1 MFTIFL
7 ADGFEPVEAIAP
19 LDFLR
24 RAGVETQTVALNPD
38 RSAEGNRGVRVRADL
53 SLDEF
58 CPDDSLTGVLLPGGM
73 PGAENLF
80 RSAGVNAAVDFAAA
94 NGKVLAAICAAP
106 FVLGQK
112 GLLRGKRATCFPGFE
127 DKLTGATVVDASVV
141 TDGNV
146 VTARGAGVSWQFAAA
161 VTALLAGEET
171 ARRIMEQIQWEF

>member
-1 MFTIFL
+1 
-7 ADGFEPVEAIAP
+7 
-19 LDFLR
+19 
-24 RAGVETQTVALNPD
+24 
-38 RSAEGNRGVRVRADL
+38 
-53 SLDEF
+53 
-58 CPDDSLTGVLLPGGM
+58 
-73 PGAENLF
+73 
-80 RSAGVNAAVDFAAA
+80 
-94 NGKVLAAICAAP
+94 
-106 FVLGQK
+106 VLGQK